1 MAENKELPQ
10 PAQETAKKPRFRS
23 QWNGPHDNPGQ
34 VFVKPTCTVPDQS
47 MSIPEIIAKYTRT
60 GLVPQSF
67 AKRDE
72 GGNTAFD
79 PGFDPLDE
87 GLAILEDARREAAAA
102 SQAAPDP
109 AETESPAPA
118 PAGA

>member
-1 MAENKELPQ
+1 M
-10 PAQETAKKPRFRS
+10 T
-23 QWNGPHDNPGQ
+23 
-34 VFVKPTCTVPDQS
+34 
-47 MSIPEIIAKYTRT
+47 IPEIIAKYTRT

-72 GGNTAFD
+72 GGNSAFD

-87 GLAILEDARREAAAA
+87 GLAILEEVRQEAAAA
-102 SQAAPDP
+102 PQADSDAV
-109 AETESPAPA
+109 ETESSHAPA